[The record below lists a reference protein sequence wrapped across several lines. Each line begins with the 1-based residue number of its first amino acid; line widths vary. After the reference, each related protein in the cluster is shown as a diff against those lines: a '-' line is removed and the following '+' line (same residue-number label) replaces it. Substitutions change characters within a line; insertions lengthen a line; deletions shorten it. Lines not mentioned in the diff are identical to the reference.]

1 MIPRGTTPNQIF
13 NVDID
18 LTDAEVLYLTY
29 KQGNVIVLEKEKDDL
44 TITKDKVTF
53 RMTQK
58 ESLVFETNNP
68 VKIQIRARFPDGIEV
83 ETEGVIT
90 HPDGTAVKSNIVTT
104 DTDYLL
110 KEGVI

>member
-13 NVDID
+13 NVDLD
-18 LTDAEVLYLTY
+18 LTGTEVLYLTY
-29 KQGNVIVLEKEKDDL
+29 KQDKDIVLEKTKDDL
-44 TITKDKVTF
+44 TITKDQVSF
-53 RMTQK
+53 RMTQE
-58 ESLVFETNNP
+58 ESLLFNTNIT
-68 VKIQIRARFPDGIEV
+68 VKMQIRARFPDGTAV
-83 ETEGVIT
+83 ESEGVIT